1 MGLQGFYVRR
11 FLGLQGIYVRRFLG
25 LQGFYVRR
33 FLGLQGFYVRRFFG
47 ATGMNW
53 LIMVR
58 VNSGQSID
66 KIGPLYKGSSGDLN
80 PHQPLVS
87 YYATRNPL

>member
-1 MGLQGFYVRR
+1 
-11 FLGLQGIYVRRFLG
+11 
-25 LQGFYVRR
+25 
-33 FLGLQGFYVRRFFG
+33 
-47 ATGMNW
+47 MNW

-66 KIGPLYKGSSGDLN
+66 KIVPLYKGSSGDLN